1 MYLSS
6 RFTAAAVSA
15 LVAVLAL
22 VVYFL
27 ATTTQGTLLIQQ
39 LTICFTLGELIAVAS
54 LLKALVSLDDG
65 SATLDFDADAAAFAY
80 QAG

>member
-6 RFTAAAVSA
+6 RFTAAAVFA
-15 LVAVLAL
+15 LAVVLAL
-22 VVYFL
+22 VIYFL
-27 ATTTQGTLLIQQ
+27 TTTADGTLLLQQ

-65 SATLDFDADAAAFAY
+65 SATLDSDAGAFAY
-80 QAG
+80 QLG